1 MAAGSG
7 ADMPFAVTDATLFAA
22 GALFTQDYLE
32 EGITQSQ
39 AWAATDTEELYKRLE
54 AILDGFA
61 HASRPNEA
69 TTESDLVWPVLEAL
83 GWSDYLT
90 QQNLS
95 EKGRVDVPDGLL
107 FIDAEAKSRAN
118 EHAEEWKRYD
128 FGAVVVESKRWGRA
142 LDRAEGRK
150 GSDRDTPSTQLLRY
164 LRRIDDLTRGVLRW
178 GILTN
183 GARWRLYFAG
193 ARSTIDEYLEIDLAR
208 IMGLNSDLL
217 DTGITDAEREHWLH
231 VFATL
236 FHRSAFE
243 REAGDAPNF
252 LERARKDAAFYE
264 ERVAKSLS
272 DLVFDRLYPELGK
285 AVAKAAPDDTPLND
299 IRQATLILL
308 YRLLFILY
316 AEDRGLLPVKD
327 TRYDDYAM
335 RVARLDV
342 GRRKDENDTFS
353 PLGTGY
359 WGRFAD
365 LSRMIDGGEPI
376 IGLPPY
382 NGGLFSEGQPLLSS
396 IRLGED
402 VMADALDILS
412 FEQGEGRR
420 RYINYRDLSV
430 QQLGSIYER
439 LLEFELVREENGD
452 LDIRPNIFARKNS
465 GSYYTPDDLV
475 LLILDETL
483 APLIEDAHTA
493 FKDRLASVKPS
504 DSEEYKLTQLQKVD
518 PAQAITRL
526 RVCDPAM
533 GSGHFLVS
541 LVDRLT
547 NHALDAVAE
556 AAALAM
562 QEHGLEYESP
572 VSEEV
577 RKVRATIRGNA
588 EDEGWSVSEEQLDDP
603 QLVKRM
609 VLKRCV
615 YGADKNPMAVE
626 LAKVS
631 LWLHTFTVG
640 APLSFIDH
648 HLAAGDSL
656 FGLWVRDAI
665 DKAGKGG
672 ELFLH
677 EPLQRAQT
685 QARVM
690 EQIEFLTDA
699 DIGEAHKSAEMWDG
713 VEAQTGE
720 LDGFVSF
727 VHALDWMDLKGPD
740 KALVARWLDGEF
752 GDPIPIARGKRVPE
766 GSKAKTEDVD
776 RFAVICREAR
786 ELIEEER
793 FLNWQ
798 ITFPGVWSNWASAGL
813 EGGFDAVVGNPPW
826 DRIKLQQVEWFASRR
841 PGIAK
846 AQRASD
852 RKKMIVALKADEDPL
867 FDDFMKAD
875 RRASDTLRMAR
886 FNGGKRVAN
895 PEYAVWKNNVEVP
908 ETQSRI
914 HAKGVK
920 AKVAAPSKTL
930 PAPSAHY
937 PLLSRGDINLYS
949 LFVERAHRLVKP
961 DGMVGLLTPS
971 GIASDL
977 SASAFFRQVATG
989 GHVRALYD
997 FENRRTRYGLEPFF
1011 PDVDSRFKF
1020 MAMMASP
1027 SRTFEAAYCGFF
1039 LQAVSEKANP
1049 EQAFPITA
1057 EDFARVN
1064 PNTGTAPIFR
1074 TRRDMELT
1082 TRIYANAPVL
1092 VDKSGDEEEKTW
1104 PVKYSTM
1111 FHMTNDSQLFR
1122 TRAELEEQEGAW
1134 PIGGNRWQSEASEW
1148 VPLYVGRMIHQF
1160 DHRAASVTVNE
1171 DNIHNA
1177 ALSGAVTAEM
1187 KADPAFVP
1195 EPQYWVKASDTQK
1208 LEGADYVMAFR
1219 DIARATDARTFIS
1232 AIAPAYG
1239 FGNKA
1244 PLVLGEN
1251 QPIVAPDL
1259 ALVVACSNSL
1269 AFDFAARSKL
1279 QSTSV
1284 NWFIVEQLPVIPT
1297 AAYDRQFGQ
1306 KSAARIV
1313 KEAVLEL
1320 TYTAHDMA
1328 AFAKDIGHV
1337 DKSGEVKPPF
1347 IWDEDRRLHLRAK
1360 LDALYFILYGVFD
1373 PENRIQS
1380 RDDVEYI
1387 YSTFP
1392 IVEREET
1399 KRWGSYRSRDLC
1411 LSYIN
1416 ALLAGQPDAEVEG

>member
-1 MAAGSG
+1 M
-7 ADMPFAVTDATLFAA
+7 TDATLFAA

-39 AWAATDTEELYKRLE
+39 AWAATDAGALRETLA
-54 AILDGFA
+54 AILTGFP
-61 HASRPNEA
+61 HASSPNEA
-69 TTESDLVWPVLEAL
+69 TTESDFVWPVLQAL
-83 GWSDYLT
+83 GWGDYLT

-95 EKGRVDVPDGLL
+95 DKGRVDVPDGLL
-107 FIDAEAKSRAN
+107 FIDAEAKAKAN
-118 EHAEEWKRYD
+118 AHAEEWKRYE
-128 FGAVVVESKRWGRA
+128 FGAAIVESKRWGRA

-150 GSDRDTPSTQLLRY
+150 GSDRETPSTQLLRY
-164 LRRIDDLTRGVLRW
+164 LRRIDDLTRGALRW

-208 IMGLNSDLL
+208 IMGLDGDLL
-217 DTGITDAEREHWLH
+217 DTEITDAERDHWLR

-243 REAGDAPNF
+243 RATADAPNF
-252 LERARKDAAFYE
+252 LERARKEAAFYE

-272 DLVFDRLYPELGK
+272 DLVFDRLYPTLGK
-285 AVAKAAPDDTPLND
+285 AVAKAAPSDTPLDD

-308 YRLLFILY
+308 YRLLFVLY

-327 TRYDDYAM
+327 RRYDDYAL
-335 RVARLDV
+335 RIARLDV
-342 GRRKDENDTFS
+342 GRRKDEGDAFSTIADTIWRRVAS
-353 PLGTGY
+353 L
-359 WGRFAD
+359 AK
-365 LSRMIDGGEPI
+365 MIDKGDPSV
-376 IGLPPY
+376 GLPPY
-382 NGGLFSEGQPLLSS
+382 NGGLFSGEATPLLASLS
-396 IRLGED
+396 LADD
-402 VMADALDILS
+402 VMAEALDILS
-412 FEQGEGRR
+412 WEQRGGRR

-439 LLEFELVREENGD
+439 LLEFELVRDDTGA

-483 APLIEDAHTA
+483 SPLIVDAHKA
-493 FKDRLASVKPS
+493 FRDRLASLKPG
-504 DSEEYKLTQLQKVD
+504 DSEDYKFTELQKVD
-518 PAQAITRL
+518 PAKAITRL

-547 NHALDAVAE
+547 NHALNAVAE

-588 EDEGWSVSEEQLDDP
+588 QDAGWTVAEEQLDDP

-626 LAKVS
+626 LAKVA

-672 ELFLH
+672 ALFLH

-690 EQIEFLTDA
+690 ETIESLTDA
-699 DIGEAHKSAEMWDG
+699 EIAEAHRSAEMWEG

-727 VHALDWMDLKGPD
+727 VHALDWLDLKGPD
-740 KALVARWLDGEF
+740 KALVAQWLDGVF
-752 GDPIPIARGKRVPE
+752 GDPMPIARGKRAPE
-766 GSKAKTEDVD
+766 SAKAKPEDVE
-776 RFAVICREAR
+776 RFTAIWREAR
-786 ELIEEER
+786 ALIDEER

-826 DRIKLQQVEWFASRR
+826 DRIKLQQVEWFAARR
-841 PGIAK
+841 LEIAK

-852 RKKMIVALKADEDPL
+852 RTKMIRALEKAGNPLHADYVKAD
-867 FDDFMKAD
+867 KRAAD
-875 RRASDTLRMAR
+875 TMRMAR
-886 FNGGKRVAN
+886 KGG
-895 PEYAVWKNNVEVP
+895 
-908 ETQSRI
+908 
-914 HAKGVK
+914 
-920 AKVAAPSKTL
+920 
-930 PAPSAHY
+930 HY

-977 SASAFFRQVATG
+977 SASAFFRKVATG
-989 GHVRALYD
+989 SHVKALYD
-997 FENRRTRYGLEPFF
+997 FENKKVFF
-1011 PDVDSRFKF
+1011 PDVHASFKF
-1020 MAMMASP
+1020 CVMTFSP
-1027 SRTFEAAYCGFF
+1027 SRTFGAAQCAFY
-1039 LQAVSEKANP
+1039 LHSLDELADP
-1049 EQAFPITA
+1049 ERRFPITA
-1057 EDFARVN
+1057 ADFARVN

-1074 TRRDMELT
+1074 NRRDMALT
-1082 TRIYANAPVL
+1082 TSIYSRAPVL
-1092 VDKSGDEEEKTW
+1092 VDHSNGEKVESW
-1104 PVKYSTM
+1104 PVKYVRM
-1111 FHMTNDSQLFR
+1111 FDMANDSHLFR
-1122 TRAELEEQEGAW
+1122 TRSELEEQEGAW
-1134 PIGGNRWQSEASEW
+1134 PIGGNRWQSAADEW
-1148 VPLYVGRMIHQF
+1148 VPLFQGRTVEAYDHRFAGVDYNPENIRRGFVSLPTSSEQRLDPSFNVQFQYFVPQKAALDVYSGEHLIAYRRSTATTNSRTMVSAICPFAGYGDSLFLLCVDEALEAAERARVVSNLQANLMSIPFDFVGR
-1160 DHRAASVTVNE
+1160 N
-1171 DNIHNA
+1171 
-1177 ALSGAVTAEM
+1177 
-1187 KADPAFVP
+1187 
-1195 EPQYWVKASDTQK
+1195 
-1208 LEGADYVMAFR
+1208 
-1219 DIARATDARTFIS
+1219 
-1232 AIAPAYG
+1232 
-1239 FGNKA
+1239 
-1244 PLVLGEN
+1244 
-1251 QPIVAPDL
+1251 
-1259 ALVVACSNSL
+1259 
-1269 AFDFAARSKL
+1269 KL
-1279 QSTSV
+1279 QGQNYS
-1284 NWFIVEQLPVIPT
+1284 WYILEQLPVIPP
-1297 AAYDRQFGQ
+1297 AAYARQFGP
-1306 KSAARIV
+1306 KTAADIV
-1313 KEAVLEL
+1313 REAVLEL

-1328 AFAKDIGHV
+1328 PFARDMGHV
-1337 DKSGEVKPPF
+1337 DAAGEVLPPF
-1347 IWDEDRRLHLRAK
+1347 AWDEDRRLALRAK

-1373 PENRIQS
+1373 PALPGHDAAKA
-1380 RDDVEYI
+1380 RDDVRYI

-1392 IVEREET
+1392 IVERQEKE
-1399 KRWGSYRSRDLC
+1399 RWGGRYRSRDLC
-1411 LSYIN
+1411 LAWIN
-1416 ALLAGQPDAEVEG
+1416 ALLAGQPDAKVEG